1 MLLDWHYRQN
11 FYYYF
16 CCLNCVFSVVTCE
29 TPGKMIPAEKQG
41 WSSLLTETVNLFCQ
55 NGLRYQQ
62 EVKVEGLLVITLD
75 SNDIIVVNVN
85 NMHSG
90 KNDKV
95 FIHKDDF
102 DKTGLVSNLGKPPQA
117 RSMTVVSQLHPLSE
131 KAKEKYLYAPVT
143 SVGATGNTHPAALT
157 PTAAAKTV
165 ANTSIV
171 TTTISLSSSGTSTSA
186 KTPMRSL
193 LSGLPSTPTMLQ
205 ASTSTSVQK
214 NTQPTPILQKM
225 RPHSSSS
232 GDHVTTKKIKV
243 QYINGIVI
251 VDELLDEIDDSQ
263 RASVYSDR
271 LMSTSTPIAN
281 DDDDD
286 LPAAKRMTSSST
298 GNIAVTPTRMV
309 AKKST
314 TQRAKLVKRTMS
326 VNPVIRTPEDENV
339 KTDCVAD
346 SADQP
351 GSPGGAVNSKN
362 GEMDDKSDPAVSES
376 ENEKSV
382 TESSDSEFFD
392 PSFTPKST
400 KSKNLFMKPGFKVR

>member
-1 MLLDWHYRQN
+1 
-11 FYYYF
+11 
-16 CCLNCVFSVVTCE
+16 
-29 TPGKMIPAEKQG
+29 MIPAEKQG

-75 SNDIIVVNVN
+75 SKDIIVVNVN

-90 KNDKV
+90 NNDRV
-95 FIHKDDF
+95 FIHRDDF
-102 DKTGLVSNLGKPPQA
+102 DKTGRVSNLGKPPQA
-117 RSMTVVSQLHPLSE
+117 RSMTVVSQVHP
-131 KAKEKYLYAPVT
+131 AVAPTEQVKGASQIVCLPTT
-143 SVGATGNTHPAALT
+143 SVAATGNTLPAALM

-165 ANTSIV
+165 ANTSVV
-171 TTTISLSSSGTSTSA
+171 TTTASPLSSATSA

-205 ASTSTSVQK
+205 ANTTSGHK

-225 RPHSSSS
+225 KPHSSGS

-251 VDELLDEIDDSQ
+251 VDELLDEIEDSQ
-263 RASVYSDR
+263 RASMYSDR
-271 LMSTSTPIAN
+271 PTRMAN
-281 DDDDD
+281 DDDEH
-286 LPAAKRMTSSST
+286 ATKRVKSSSA
-298 GNIAVTPTRMV
+298 GNIALTPTRMV

-326 VNPVIRTPEDENV
+326 VNPVIRTHDDETV
-339 KTDCVAD
+339 KTNCVAD
-346 SADQP
+346 SDDQP
-351 GSPGGAVNSKN
+351 GQTGGADSCKN
-362 GEMDDKSDPAVSES
+362 GELDDKSDPALSES
-376 ENEKSV
+376 ENEKSI

-392 PSFTPKST
+392 PSFTPKSA
-400 KSKNLFMKPGFKVR
+400 KSKFMKPGFKVR